1 MSPVW
6 RNWAGNVTCH
16 PARISAPASID
27 ELADLTRLEHQRGGR
42 VKVAGHGH
50 SFSDIAG
57 SDGAHLASLERLPG
71 DITVDP
77 TARTITVPAGIK
89 LQDFVAAAA
98 LRGLAP
104 ANLGAVVEQTLA
116 GAIATGTHGSGLGFG
131 GLANLATGFE
141 FVTGRGEVRTISRTS
156 NPSLWSALAV
166 SLGSLGIITRITV
179 KCEDA
184 FNLRLQ
190 EIPATLDATL
200 DRLDEYNQARH
211 FGFWWFPGTD
221 QVLLRKFNV
230 TNADRDHRSQLSSWI
245 NRVLLRNGLHEA
257 CLFASSV
264 LGLVPTPVIN
274 EFVRRSA
281 LGRPRTRVGPAADI
295 FTSKVR
301 IRQHVM
307 EFSVPIDDAVA
318 AVRALR
324 ETLQSANF
332 PAHSPIDV
340 RFSGPDEPWL
350 GLSHGRQ
357 SCFIGCVVY
366 QPFGFAVD
374 STGYFRAFEQ
384 TMRRFDARPHWGKIH
399 FRTAADLAGLY
410 PLWTDFLAVRD
421 DLDPGRV
428 FANGYLDRVLGP

>member
-1 MSPVW
+1 MSPGW
-6 RNWAGNVTCH
+6 RNWAGNVACR
-16 PARISAPASID
+16 PAHISAPASVD
-27 ELADLTRLEHQRGGR
+27 ELASLVRLQHQRGGR
-42 VKVAGHGH
+42 VKAVGHGH

-57 SDGAHLASLERLPG
+57 SDGAHLVSLERLPD
-71 DITVDP
+71 DITVDRA
-77 TARTITVPAGIK
+77 ARTITVPAGIK

-98 LRGLAP
+98 RHGLSP

-116 GAIATGTHGSGLGFG
+116 GAISTGTHGSGLAFG
-131 GLANLATGFE
+131 GLANLTTGFE
-141 FVTGRGEVRTISRTS
+141 FVTGRGDVCAISRDAD
-156 NPSLWSALAV
+156 PALWSALAV

-190 EIPATLDATL
+190 EIPSTLDSTIEHL
-200 DRLDEYNQARH
+200 REYNQARN

-230 TNADRDHRSQLSSWI
+230 TNADRDHRSPLSTWI
-245 NRVLLRNGLHEA
+245 DRVLLRNGLHEA
-257 CLFASSV
+257 SLFVSSV
-264 LGLVPTPVIN
+264 LGLVPTPVVN
-274 EFVRRSA
+274 ELVRRSA
-281 LGRPRTRVGPAADI
+281 LGRPRTRVGPSADI

-307 EFSVPIDDAVA
+307 EFSVPIEDAA
-318 AVRALR
+318 QAIRALR
-324 ETLQSANF
+324 ERLGSAHF

-340 RFSGPDEPWL
+340 RFGGPDDAWL

-374 STGYFRAFEQ
+374 SVGYFRAVEQ

-399 FRTAADLAGLY
+399 FHAAADFASLY
-410 PLWTDFLAVRD
+410 SRWTDFLAMRD

-428 FANGYLDRVLGP
+428 FANGYLERVLGP